1 MTKRRQHLMSLGPF
15 LFAGGG
21 DVATW
26 CRESSSL
33 VVIVPVE
40 DVVMKVVVDAVDALV
55 CVQSRDHSKA

>member
-1 MTKRRQHLMSLGPF
+1 MKNDLSKKNIPVTKRRQHLTSLGPF

-40 DVVMKVVVDAVDALV
+40 DVVMKVVG
-55 CVQSRDHSKA
+55 C